1 VTDAGRDGRGRAA
14 PGFHFTDRAMLH
26 IKSRKHTLRHGHG
39 RSTAMTGATLAAS
52 LALALPSLATAQQP
66 APDGAANSP
75 DYLARNTLPEVTV
88 EGDLVDDYKVD
99 EVDSP
104 KFVKP
109 LLDTP
114 QTIQVIS
121 SDLFQS
127 QAATTLTEALRN
139 SPGVGTFYVGENGNT
154 STGDAVYLRGFDTS
168 GSIFVDGVRDL
179 GSISR
184 DVFDTEQIEVTKGP
198 AGTDNGRTAP
208 AGAINLVTKQPFAG
222 DAGQALVSW
231 GSADQKRVTA
241 DFNGD
246 VGAAGGTAFRL
257 NVMGQ
262 ESGVPG
268 RDQVENNRWGI
279 APSVVFGLGT
289 PTRVFLDYLHIRHDN
304 VPDGG
309 VPTIGLPG
317 YSTPDPERPEIGLA
331 PRVDSENFYG
341 TDADH
346 DRVTADM
353 FTAIVEHDFS
363 DDLKLHNVTRWGR
376 TRQDYLLTSWRVSTD
391 DIVTPDLGDP
401 STWTIAR
408 GIPTFKHQNNRI
420 LANQTNL
427 RLHSEG
433 GGVENDLST
442 GLELTSE
449 KLTTVGIG
457 ALDDST
463 WPPANLYD
471 PDPHV
476 SGLAYGKN
484 GADASG
490 ETRTA
495 AVYAFDTVT
504 LEHWQFN
511 AGVRL
516 DHYDTEFSSRVPC
529 GGRRA
534 PPCGDLP
541 DGTIVPGVD
550 ADVSDSL
557 FNWKIGALY
566 KPAENGSVYANY
578 AISQQPPGGAAL
590 ELSASENNPNNPAF
604 DPQKA
609 NTAELGTKWELLD
622 GRLLLT
628 GAWYRTEVTNEIVQD
643 PVDQLYYQTG
653 EKRVQGIEV
662 GAVGFLSDNWAVS
675 AGFTTMDASVEEGD
689 NVSQDGSDDLAYT
702 PKRAFTSWS
711 TWTLPFDLQLGL
723 GARYSGEMKRGR
735 DGAIGTPDHTEDYWV
750 FDAVASY
757 PVSDNLDLRLNV
769 YNLFDTDYVA
779 AINKSGYRYTPGVPR
794 TFLLTANLHF

>member
-1 VTDAGRDGRGRAA
+1 
-14 PGFHFTDRAMLH
+14 MSH
-26 IKSRKHTLRHGHG
+26 IKSRKHATRPERS
-39 RSTAMTGATLAAS
+39 RSTGMTSATLAAS
-52 LALALPSLATAQQP
+52 LALALPSLAAAQQL
-66 APDGAANSP
+66 APDGP
-75 DYLARNTLPEVTV
+75 DALARNTLPEVTV
-88 EGDLVDDYKVD
+88 EGDLVDEYKVD

-154 STGDAVYLRGFDTS
+154 TTGDAVYLRGFDTS

-184 DVFDTEQIEVTKGP
+184 DVFNTEQIEVTKGP

-208 AGAINLVTKQPFAG
+208 TGAINLVTKQPFAG
-222 DAGQALVSW
+222 DLGEAQVSW

-241 DFNGD
+241 DFNRDIGE
-246 VGAAGGTAFRL
+246 AGGAAFRL

-268 RDQVENNRWGI
+268 RDEVENNRWGI
-279 APSVVFGLGT
+279 APSIAFGLGT
-289 PTRVFLDYLHIRHDN
+289 PTRVFLDYLHIRQDN

-317 YSTPDPERPEIGLA
+317 YTSPDPERPEIGLA

-376 TRQDYLLTSWRVSTD
+376 TQQDYLLTAFMAGTTQL
-391 DIVTPDLGDP
+391 VTPDIADP
-401 STWTIAR
+401 TTWLIPR
-408 GIPTFKHQNNRI
+408 NLPTFKHQNNRI

-427 RLHSEG
+427 RLHSER

-449 KLTTVGIG
+449 KLTTIGMG
-457 ALDDST
+457 ALGDSA
-463 WPPANLYD
+463 WPSANLYG

-476 SGLAYGKN
+476 TGLVYGET
-484 GADASG
+484 GADATG

-495 AVYAFDTVT
+495 AAYAFDTVT
-504 LEHWQFN
+504 LGRWQLN
-511 AGVRL
+511 AGVRF
-516 DHYDTEFSSRVPC
+516 DHYNTEFSSLVPC

-550 ADVSDSL
+550 AETSDTL
-557 FNWKIGALY
+557 FNWKVGALY
-566 KPAENGSVYANY
+566 KPAENGSIYANY

-590 ELSASENNPNNPAF
+590 ELSASENNANNPVF

-609 NTAELGTKWELLD
+609 KTAELGTKWELLD

-628 GAWYRTEVTNEIVQD
+628 GALYRTEVTNEIVQD
-643 PVDQLYYQTG
+643 PLDQLYYQTG
-653 EKRVQGIEV
+653 EKRVQGVEI
-662 GAVGFLSDNWAVS
+662 GAVGFLTDNWAVS
-675 AGFTTMDASVEEGD
+675 AGFTTMDATVEEGD
-689 NVSQDGSDDLAYT
+689 NVSQDGSNDLAYT
-702 PKRAFTSWS
+702 PERAFTAWS
-711 TWTLPFDLQLGL
+711 TYTLPFELKLGL

-735 DGAIGTPDHTEDYWV
+735 DGAVGTPDHTEDYWV

-757 PVSDNLDLRLNV
+757 PVSDNLDLQLNV
-769 YNLFDTDYVA
+769 YNLFDKDYVA